1 MKNILCLLWLIA
13 LFFGCSK
20 DEKEEIVS
28 TSLNVILI
36 DQNGIAVPD
45 AEITTEPSTRTMT
58 TDENGEVFFSNINE
72 GDYVLIASII
82 EGLVEYRKGITI
94 KTGIENEVVFIID
107 LIDPNPPTGPGEAEI
122 EGLINDIYQQLKGRN
137 VFDASGY
144 VSYWGDVGTDLVSS
158 NFYAELDRYS
168 FDSGTPIINYVWESH
183 YNLIAGGINKV
194 LKHLEDIETNLSSMQ
209 LKQKAE
215 LQFLRGLLYFNMVR
229 LYGNP
234 IVVTEDDYGQPDTS
248 TYAQGMQE
256 AYDLIISDLQFAKS
270 NLPSISTSSR
280 ASKEAA
286 TALLGKVYLQSAGF
300 PMLVNENYN
309 KAIQQFEEIEGKF
322 SLSEDYSALFNSDL
336 SGNPEVIFKVDFKAE
351 NSQGGNY
358 GVLWGPL
365 GYALYDFF
373 QPTPKAINGYFQ
385 TANMVET
392 PVSFPIET
400 ADTRFYQN
408 IATFKVESGQKT
420 NLEDITNWR
429 PYKYKKDIATPIEEN
444 GGNLDFI
451 ILRYAD
457 ILLMKAEAINAI
469 SGPNSETY
477 SLVNEV
483 RKRAYSDEMYPLPQ
497 GLSKQE
503 FLEVIMEERSK
514 EFFMEGHR
522 KDDLIRNQMLEEVL
536 NDYNAQTSGPKK
548 IFKSHN
554 YIWPIP
560 AKEFTF
566 NPSVKQNPGY

>member
-1 MKNILCLLWLIA
+1 MKPFFYLLFS
-13 LFFGCSK
+13 LFFIAGCSK
-20 DEKEEIVS
+20 DDDKEVNTSSLKLIVIDKEGNFIPNVEIR
-28 TSLNVILI
+28 
-36 DQNGIAVPD
+36 
-45 AEITTEPSTRTMT
+45 TEPITKTAL
-58 TDENGEVFFSNINE
+58 TDDMGEVFFNNIE
-72 GDYVLIASII
+72 PGDYVVIASII
-82 EGLVEYRKGITI
+82 EGLVEYRKGVTI
-94 KTGIENEVVFIID
+94 KSGIENEVVFIID
-107 LIDPNPPTGPGEAEI
+107 LIDSNPPTGPGEAEI
-122 EGLINDIYQQLKGRN
+122 EGLINDIYQQLKGRY

-158 NFYAELDRYS
+158 NFYSELDRYS

-183 YNLIAGGINKV
+183 YNLIAAGINKV
-194 LKHLEDIETNLSSMQ
+194 LIHLKDVETDLSSMQ

-280 ASKEAA
+280 ASTEAA

-322 SLSEDYSALFNSDL
+322 SLAEDYGALFSSDL
-336 SGNPEVIFKVDFKAE
+336 SGNPEVIFKIDFNTE

-385 TANMVET
+385 AANMVET

-420 NLEDITNWR
+420 NLEDITDWR

-444 GGNLDFI
+444 GGSFDFI

-457 ILLMKAEAINAI
+457 VLLMKAEAINAI

-536 NDYNAQTSGPKK
+536 DDYNAQTGRSKK
-548 IFKSHN
+548 IFKSYN